1 MNVKL
6 LRKGVNMYKK
16 ILIPTDGSTYVD
28 QVIDRVTNLI
38 PADGQIIILSV
49 APQLHSNT
57 FQRKGRIQELNEE
70 LLEEAIE
77 NVENHEKKFP
87 EGYNIKTIAKTGYP
101 ADTINNVAQEENV
114 DLIVISASGKSG
126 FRKFVIGSVAEKV
139 LKISKVDV
147 LLVHKN

>member
-1 MNVKL
+1 
-6 LRKGVNMYKK
+6 MYKK

-70 LLEEAIE
+70 WLEEASQ
-77 NVENHEKKFP
+77 NVENLEKKFP
-87 EGYNIKTIAKTGYP
+87 E
-101 ADTINNVAQEENV
+101 
-114 DLIVISASGKSG
+114 
-126 FRKFVIGSVAEKV
+126 
-139 LKISKVDV
+139 
-147 LLVHKN
+147 